1 MKPSYLKAS
10 LYTIATVA
18 LLFCSSQNYAQQ
30 YYKWM
35 DANGSTH
42 YTTTPPPKGAKN
54 LNKISTYGSSHQNIA
69 TPTAAPQVQNEIQ
82 QPAVQQLLNTNP
94 APVNATPQAPAAAP
108 PIQTP
113 VAAPV
118 RVKPNL

>member
-1 MKPSYLKAS
+1 MKPSYLKTS
-10 LYTIATVA
+10 LYTIATVT
-18 LLFCSSQNYAQQ
+18 LLLCSSQNYAQQ

-42 YTTTPPPKGAKN
+42 YTTTPPPKGAKS
-54 LNKISTYGSSHQNIA
+54 LNKITTYGSSHPNVA
-69 TPTAAPQVQNEIQ
+69 PPTAPQAQNEAPQPVTQ
-82 QPAVQQLLNTNP
+82 QTQNTNP
-94 APVNATPQAPAAAP
+94 APVNATPQAPTAAP

>member
-1 MKPSYLKAS
+1 MKPSYLKTS
-10 LYTIATVA
+10 LYTIATVT

-42 YTTTPPPKGAKN
+42 YTTTPPPKGAKS
-54 LNKISTYGSSHQNIA
+54 LNKISTYGSSHPNVA
-69 TPTAAPQVQNEIQ
+69 PPTAPQAQNETQ
-82 QPAVQQLLNTNP
+82 QPAAQQTQNTNP